1 MAIRKRAPSLDRMP
15 VEAPSLCL
23 SPSKLALASLHP
35 GVAASASASG
45 CGSKRCKHANER
57 VKKSNAAFAAD
68 EQPSFPRKRESI
80 YPYGTSGYM
89 DPRMRG
95 DDGLALNLVCHS
107 LLADFFT
114 RSKACLRGEGQ
125 DEGGLFP
132 DRISSTSRAS
142 LELAMT
148 KSGRDLPLQLHR
160 YDLTA
165 AANPAQRCDLL
176 HKRLIQEAKN
186 ALQAADGE

>member
-1 MAIRKRAPSLDRMP
+1 MRWQHF
-15 VEAPSLCL
+15 
-23 SPSKLALASLHP
+23 LHAWIP
-35 GVAASASASG
+35 AF
-45 CGSKRCKHANER
+45 ER

-114 RSKACLRGEGQ
+114 RSQAGMTLRGLGSFRRQ
-125 DEGGLFP
+125 P
-132 DRISSTSRAS
+132 RR
-142 LELAMT
+142 
-148 KSGRDLPLQLHR
+148 
-160 YDLTA
+160 
-165 AANPAQRCDLL
+165 
-176 HKRLIQEAKN
+176 
-186 ALQAADGE
+186 